1 MTKLRLEMWFITN
14 KQNYQNMVKPAVYS
28 HRSCTQSQL
37 KLLYLI
43 LVGVGARVRYQL
55 FVVDLLSDEFVFTER
70 ITSFSGDG
78 VNRSLL
84 HLLLYG
90 TIQHEERLA
99 RTLLKDRKRG
109 GNEGKEGRFFFKR
122 RKEEKEESQVYYYS
136 LILKTHQGDLSQS
149 PSFPMNKL
157 AAALI

>member
-1 MTKLRLEMWFITN
+1 M
-14 KQNYQNMVKPAVYS
+14 
-28 HRSCTQSQL
+28 
-37 KLLYLI
+37 
-43 LVGVGARVRYQL
+43 GVRYQL

-99 RTLLKDRKRG
+99 RTLLKDRRRG
-109 GNEGKEGRFFFKR
+109 GSEGKEGRFFLKRGKKR
-122 RKEEKEESQVYYYS
+122 RRKARFITTV
-136 LILKTHQGDLSQS
+136 
-149 PSFPMNKL
+149 
-157 AAALI
+157 

>member
-1 MTKLRLEMWFITN
+1 
-14 KQNYQNMVKPAVYS
+14 MVKPAVYS

-43 LVGVGARVRYQL
+43 LVGVGACVRYQL

-109 GNEGKEGRFFFKR
+109 GNEGKEGRFFLKGGKKR
-122 RKEEKEESQVYYYS
+122 RRKARFITTV
-136 LILKTHQGDLSQS
+136 
-149 PSFPMNKL
+149 
-157 AAALI
+157 